1 MRRIERDSPIKI
13 QTPSK
18 QLNTN
23 LKEDSLFQSQFLPES
38 IYKGVQTFNILEHSP
53 KEIKMAK
60 IEDVDKIK
68 TMLQTN
74 QKEHLKRKANN

>member
-1 MRRIERDSPIKI
+1 
-13 QTPSK
+13 
-18 QLNTN
+18 
-23 LKEDSLFQSQFLPES
+23 
-38 IYKGVQTFNILEHSP
+38 
-53 KEIKMAK
+53 MAK